1 MKITISQLK
10 ELISEQIK
18 LVSARPLTQKEIEQ
32 DRPDYSSNDKFTNL
46 ITDLVYKCL
55 NRPFKERDPEI
66 IKSVINLLNPRF
78 KQYHIQFD
86 PNKIT
91 KHTIDKWIDML
102 NEVPDKTGEPAGDEN
117 NDPVICKKY
126 FQKWLK

>member
-18 LVSARPLTQKEIEQ
+18 LVSARPLSQKEIEQ
-32 DRPDYSSNDKFTNL
+32 DRPDYNTNDKFTIL
-46 ITDLVYKCL
+46 VSDLVYKCL
-55 NRPFKERDPEI
+55 NRPFKERDTEI

-102 NEVPDKTGEPAGDEN
+102 NEVPDRTGESAGDDIC
-117 NDPVICKKY
+117 DPVMIKKY
-126 FQKWLK
+126 FRNFLK